1 MNVKN
6 DLHMKTSNWIKLIGI
21 LCIVFGVIG
30 ILNGIS
36 ALIMPK
42 LLEVAKEK
50 VPEVS
55 PAFQRWGVTL
65 ALISLLANTLYLMAG
80 VFFIMK
86 KSFSLN
92 LMYIAL
98 TLSILCKIV
107 PMMFL
112 QNYTSI
118 PYFYNYDFNIFNLI
132 GPIIDVALL
141 IGVYRLSGYYYK
153 SPEELIELLGAK
165 TPRKALSPRVLKISA
180 GVGIL
185 SLSVPLSIF
194 GLWIYV
200 SGSEDTQLKR
210 VASFNTYF
218 PDFLQGRYDTAY
230 LSLAFCVLA
239 IFLSISSLGLSGKL
253 WKAVNIITLIFSIIL
268 LMLNLF
274 QMM

>member
-1 MNVKN
+1 
-6 DLHMKTSNWIKLIGI
+6 MKTSSGIKLIGI
-21 LCIVFGVIG
+21 LCIVFGTIG
-30 ILNGIS
+30 VVNGIS
-36 ALIMPK
+36 SLLIPK
-42 LLEVAKEK
+42 LLEVAKEE
-50 VPEVS
+50 VAEVS
-55 PAFQRWGVTL
+55 PVLQRWGVIL
-65 ALISLLANTLYLMAG
+65 AFISLLANTIYLMAG
-80 VFFIMK
+80 VFFMMK

-92 LMYIAL
+92 FMYIAL

-112 QNYTSI
+112 QDYISI

-132 GPIIDVALL
+132 GPFINVVLL

-153 SPEELIELLGAK
+153 SPEEFIEFLGAK
-165 TPRKALSPRVLKISA
+165 TPRKALSPRLIKIFAS
-180 GVGIL
+180 VGLL

-200 SGSEDTQLKR
+200 SGSEDTQLES
-210 VASFNTYF
+210 VARFNTYF
-218 PDFLQGRYDTAY
+218 PDFLQGRYSTAY
-230 LSLAFCVLA
+230 LSVGFCVLA

-253 WKAVNIITLIFSIIL
+253 WKVLNMTTLIFSILL

>member
-1 MNVKN
+1 
-6 DLHMKTSNWIKLIGI
+6 MKILNRIKLIGI
-21 LCIVFGVIG
+21 LCIVFGALGVI
-30 ILNGIS
+30 NGITS
-36 ALIMPK
+36 LLIPK
-42 LLEVAKEK
+42 LLEVAKEE

-55 PAFQRWGVTL
+55 LVLQRWGVIL
-65 ALISLLANTLYLMAG
+65 ASISLLANTIYLMAG

-92 LMYIAL
+92 FMYIAL
-98 TLSILCKIV
+98 VLSILCKIA
-107 PMMFL
+107 PMIFL
-112 QNYTSI
+112 QEHISI

-132 GPIIDVALL
+132 GPFIDVVLV
-141 IGVYRLSGYYYK
+141 IGVYRLSGYYFK
-153 SPEELIELLGAK
+153 SSEELIELLGDK
-165 TPRKALSPRVLKISA
+165 TPRKAFSPHLLKIFA
-180 GVGIL
+180 CVGLL

-200 SGSEDTQLKR
+200 SGSHDTQLENITR
-210 VASFNTYF
+210 FNSYF

-230 LSLAFCVLA
+230 LSLGFCVLA

-253 WKAVNIITLIFSIIL
+253 WKAANMITLIFSIIL